1 MNKTAIK
8 TFAIWARNKL
18 IDDITYKAGLLG
30 ITDKEI
36 KTPLP
41 QSTSTVQFFDIG
53 TKEPYAITGND
64 VEQRRKLVE
73 ALVNKDTDHATA
85 FKNLVEEVAYTWFNR
100 LIAVRFME
108 VNDYLP
114 TRIRVLS
121 SESPGKR
128 EPDLVTHPFD
138 AELDYSESDKQQ
150 IAHLQEHNLWDELFR
165 MLFIKQCNAL
175 NAVLPELFEKTN
187 DYTELLMNVSFTD
200 QDGVVFHLVNDIDED
215 DFNVEKEGQV
225 EIIGWLYQ
233 YYNTEPKDEV
243 FALLKKNV
251 KITKERIPA
260 ATQLFTPDWIVRYMV
275 ENSLG
280 RLWLEGHPNDSL
292 KVEWKYYLD
301 EAEQEAEVQKQ
312 LDAIR
317 EEYKNIRP
325 EEIKI
330 IDPCMGSGH
339 ILVYAFDVLMAIY
352 ESVGYSQR
360 DAAKSI
366 LENNLFGLD
375 IDNRAYQLAYFALMM
390 KARQYNRRI
399 LNGETRPK
407 VYAFAESNGLNR
419 THLYALDTGFDK
431 EEREVAVEQI
441 EKLLQTFVDANEYG
455 SILKM
460 EDLNWELLRRYAD
473 SSITR
478 GQINID
484 SIGVEA
490 SIERFKELIELGEV
504 LAQKYEVVVTNPPY
518 MGSSGMGTKLSDF
531 VKKQYPDSK
540 SDLFA
545 VFMERCNL
553 MTQQHGQYAMI
564 TQPSFLFLSSF
575 EKLRKKILAGNTITS
590 LLHMGRGIFGIDFG
604 STAFTIKKEH
614 IKNYCGG
621 YFRLHERTF
630 QYIDPDDI
638 EKLYLNSKGNSEIK
652 YDFSQY
658 NTKTEDILD
667 DEFSGKELQLYY
679 TANQENFSKI
689 PGMPIV
695 YWVSPKLLECYSNG
709 TPLGEIVAPRKGNS
723 TSDNNRFLR
732 LWFEVDINKENF
744 ECSEIVKENTIFK
757 RWFPYNKGGGFRKWY
772 GNNEYMIDWYN
783 DAEGI
788 RSIKTAVIANYHY
801 FMKPGLTWSTVTSKH
816 FSIRK
821 FGSGFIFDNGGCCI
835 FELGNN
841 VDYILSLLN
850 SNVFKFI
857 FGQLNPTL
865 NFQSGEVAKFPVI
878 FKLNNSIKEISNSN
892 IEISKNDW
900 DSFETSW
907 DFKTHPL
914 LAFRSDTDLGV
925 LCSYEQDENGHL
937 VDTETILGNGGI
949 QTAFEHWQDFTEL
962 QFTQLKQNEEELNRI
977 FIDIYGLQGELT
989 PEVADKDVTIRRAD
1003 SSREIRS
1010 FISYA
1015 VGCMFG
1021 RYSLDTEGLAYAGGE
1036 WDQAKYQT
1044 FIPDQDNVLPITD
1057 EEYFEDDVVGLFVA
1071 FVKKVYGEESLE
1083 DNLDFIANALGN
1095 KGNTAREI
1103 IRNYFL
1109 KDFFKDHCKVYQ
1121 KRPIYWLFDSG
1132 KENGFKALIYLH
1144 RYNADTIGN
1153 LRIDY
1158 LHRMQKVYESEMAR
1172 MQETID
1178 NSTNPRDVSAAT
1190 KRKEKLIKQLKETKE
1205 YDEKIA
1211 HLALAR
1217 IELDLDDGV
1226 KVNYEKVQ
1234 TDVEGRKLAVLAK
1247 I

>member
-41 QSTSTVQFFDIG
+41 QSSSTVQFFDNG

-73 ALVNKDTDHATA
+73 ALMGKDSDHPTA

-138 AELDYSESDKQQ
+138 AELDYSQSERQQ
-150 IAHLQEHNLWDELFR
+150 IAHLQENNRWDELFR

-200 QDGVVFHLVNDIDED
+200 QDGVVFHLVNDIDEE

-233 YYNTEPKDEV
+233 YYISEPKDV
-243 FALLKKNV
+243 LINARSKYKKQD
-251 KITKERIPA
+251 IPFV
-260 ATQLFTPDWIVRYMV
+260 TQLFTSDWIVRYMV

-280 RLWLEGHPNDSL
+280 RLWLEGHPNESL
-292 KVEWKYYLD
+292 KTDWKYFLD
-301 EAEQEAEVQKQ
+301 EAEQELEGQKQ
-312 LDAIR
+312 LDEIR
-317 EEYKNIRP
+317 EEYKKIRP
-325 EEIKI
+325 EEIRVL
-330 IDPCMGSGH
+330 DPCMGSGH

-352 ESVGYSQR
+352 ESNGYSQR

-375 IDNRAYQLAYFALMM
+375 IDTRAYQLAYFALMM

-399 LNGETRPK
+399 LNGETRCN
-407 VYAFAESNGLNR
+407 VYTIEESNSINR
-419 THLYALDTGFDK
+419 EHLKYFGKRLSETEHK
-431 EEREVAVEQI
+431 TVVEQI
-441 EKLLQTFVDANEYG
+441 ENLLDTFIDAREYG
-455 SILKM
+455 SILNVAEMDWKILDRFV
-460 EDLNWELLRRYAD
+460 ENSDAE
-473 SSITR
+473 
-478 GQINID
+478 GQITFGSFGID
-484 SIGVEA
+484 ETQ
-490 SIERFKELIELGEV
+490 RKLKLILKIAEIM
-504 LAQKYEVVVTNPPY
+504 AKKYEVVITNPPY
-518 MGSSGMGTKLSDF
+518 MNSSYMTDNLKSFIGKEYKSFKSDTFSVFIKKCMVYCKENGQIGMLTPYVWMFINSYEELRKYILKHSTITSLVQLEYNAFEAACVPVAAFTLRNKKTICTGEYIKLSDF
-531 VKKQYPDSK
+531 
-540 SDLFA
+540 
-545 VFMERCNL
+545 
-553 MTQQHGQYAMI
+553 
-564 TQPSFLFLSSF
+564 
-575 EKLRKKILAGNTITS
+575 
-590 LLHMGRGIFGIDFG
+590 RGIDVQ
-604 STAFTIKKEH
+604 APKTIKAVEDR
-614 IKNYCGG
+614 NCG
-621 YFRLHERTF
+621 YR
-630 QYIDPDDI
+630 Y
-638 EKLYLNSKGNSEIK
+638 
-652 YDFSQY
+652 
-658 NTKTEDILD
+658 
-667 DEFSGKELQLYY
+667 SG
-679 TANQENFSKI
+679 NQENFSKI
-689 PGMPIV
+689 PGMPIA
-695 YWVSPKLLECYSNG
+695 YWASENAIKIYEDSKPFEKIG
-709 TPLGEIVAPRKGNS
+709 TTRAGMITGN
-723 TSDNNRFLR
+723 NHLFVR
-732 LWFEVDINKENF
+732 LWY
-744 ECSEIVKENTIFK
+744 EIPFIHMGLGMKNRQDAIKSK
-757 RWFPYNKGGGFRKWY
+757 RKWFPYNKGGEFRKWF
-772 GNNEYMIDWYN
+772 GNNEYVVNWEN
-783 DAEGI
+783 DGYYMRNFKDATG
-788 RSIKTAVIANYHY
+788 KVPAHAFN
-801 FMKPGLTWSTVTSKH
+801 LD
-816 FSIRK
+816 
-821 FGSGFIFDNGGCCI
+821 FIFK
-835 FELGNN
+835 EN
-841 VDYILSLLN
+841 VTWNSLTSYKYSARYTDYGFLYDASGSFADIETKDLYYSIGFLCSEVSAFYLSL
-850 SNVFKFI
+850 V
-857 FGQLNPTL
+857 NPTL
-865 NFQSGEVAKFPVI
+865 NFQKGNISTLPIIISTSEKTIVNKIV
-878 FKLNNSIKEISNSN
+878 LNNIS
-892 IEISKNDW
+892 ISKTDW

-914 LAFRSDTDLGV
+914 LDFRSDTDLGV
-925 LCSYEQDENGHL
+925 IRTYEQDENGHL
-937 VDTETILGNGGI
+937 VDTETILVNGGI
-949 QTAFEHWQDFTEL
+949 LTAFERWQDFTEL

-977 FIDIYGLQGELT
+977 FIDIYGLQDELT
-989 PEVADKDVTIRRAD
+989 PEVEDKDVTIRRAD
-1003 SSREIRS
+1003 LGREIRS

-1021 RYSLDTEGLAYAGGE
+1021 RYSLDTQGLAYAGGE
-1036 WDQAKYQT
+1036 WDSEKYQT

-1071 FVKKVYGEESLE
+1071 FVKKVYGEATLE
-1083 DNLDFIANALGN
+1083 DNLDFIAGALGN
-1095 KGNTAREI
+1095 KGNTSREI

-1217 IELDLDDGV
+1217 IDLDLDDGV